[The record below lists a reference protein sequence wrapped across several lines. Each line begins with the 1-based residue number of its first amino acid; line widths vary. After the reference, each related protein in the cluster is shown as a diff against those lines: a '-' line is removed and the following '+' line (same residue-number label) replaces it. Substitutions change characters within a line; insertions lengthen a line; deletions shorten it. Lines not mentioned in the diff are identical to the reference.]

1 MLTVKVQPPRVADVL
16 RKNPLGLYVDA
27 IDWSRE
33 LETPADRAVPPEF
46 PSPSDLLPSADM
58 PLGSPLDQDI
68 AKPEIPLRSEEHTSE
83 LQSLMRLSYAV
94 SCLKTK
100 KHDTNILKLT
110 IN

>member
-46 PSPSDLLPSADM
+46 PSPPDLLPSADM
-58 PLGSPLDQDI
+58 PLGSPLDQDL
-68 AKPEIPLRSEEHTSE
+68 AQPAIPLPPERKRSAERRPGKEG
-83 LQSLMRLSYAV
+83 V
-94 SCLKTK
+94 SMCRSRS
-100 KHDTNILKLT
+100 
-110 IN
+110 